1 MIIPP
6 LGLILGAGLG
16 FVMRNR
22 QRLILAVAI
31 AAPLLSVVALVAQFI
46 PGGGESCQSTTFGTS
61 TCQAVPAVEFWSGPI
76 PFAIAFAL
84 IVLSLA
90 PLASALTGA
99 WWPAA
104 ASAAL
109 QAIPQVIS
117 FGGFI
122 DWAPAL
128 LATVGVAYG
137 VAWSSSS
144 RSPA

>member
-1 MIIPP
+1 MIIPV
-6 LGLILGAGLG
+6 LALMLGAGLG
-16 FVMRNR
+16 FVIRDR
-22 QRLILAVAI
+22 RRLILAVAI
-31 AAPLLSVVALVAQFI
+31 AAPIVSVVALVAQFV
-46 PGGGESCQSTTFGTS
+46 PGGGESCQSTTLGTS
-61 TCQAVPAVEFWSGPI
+61 SCQAVPAVRGWDGPL

-84 IVLSLA
+84 IVLSVA
-90 PLASALTGA
+90 PLVSARRGA

-128 LATVGVAYG
+128 LATVGVACG

>member
-6 LGLILGAGLG
+6 LALILGAGLG
-16 FVMRNR
+16 FAMRNR
-22 QRLILAVAI
+22 RRLILAVAI
-31 AAPLLSVVALVAQFI
+31 AAPLLSAVALVAQFI
-46 PGGGESCQSTTFGTS
+46 PGGGESCTSTTSGAS
-61 TCQAVPAVEFWSGPI
+61 SCQAVPAVEGWDGPL

-84 IVLSLA
+84 IVLSAA
-90 PLASALTGA
+90 PLVSARTGA
-99 WWPAA
+99 WWPAT

-128 LATVGVAYG
+128 LATVGVACG